1 MSVTRDTAA
10 LLALQRLAKPCRAAQ
25 LFEEHGEP
33 LAALRAFTG
42 TTQLA
47 FDEPV
52 HTSHEP
58 ELDAIVAELEA
69 LEAEG
74 ISLLTVLDEAYPRN
88 LRLVY
93 DRPLILWVRGALS
106 DRDDRSVAVVGT
118 RKASPA
124 GLERARQIAYQ
135 LVEAD
140 YAVVSGLAVGID
152 TASHLAAL
160 QAGGRTIAVVG
171 TGLRHAFP
179 KQNAELQRRL
189 SNESAVLS
197 QFEPD
202 QEARKW
208 TFPMR
213 NAVMSGIA
221 RATVVVEATYT
232 SGARMQ
238 ARLALEHGRP
248 VVLMEALLEH
258 EWARAYAERP
268 GVHVVSEVAEVIDRL
283 DRLYAPE
290 LTLTA

>member
-10 LLALQRLAKPCRAAQ
+10 LLALQRLAKPRRAAE

-33 LAALRAFTG
+33 FAALRAFSEVA
-42 TTQLA
+42 QLA
-47 FDEPV
+47 FDEPA
-52 HTSHEP
+52 HESHEP
-58 ELDAIVAELEA
+58 GLDAILAELEA
-69 LEAEG
+69 LKAEG
-74 ISLLTVLDEAYPRN
+74 ISLLTVLDDAYPRN

-106 DRDDRSVAVVGT
+106 DHDDRSVAVVGT
-118 RKASPA
+118 RRASSA
-124 GLERARQIAYQ
+124 GLERTRQIAHQ
-135 LVEAD
+135 LADAD
-140 YAVVSGLAVGID
+140 YTVVSGLAVGID
-152 TASHLAAL
+152 TASHLAAIE
-160 QAGGRTIAVVG
+160 AGGRTIAVVG

-189 SNESAVLS
+189 GSESAVVS

-208 TFPMR
+208 TFPLR

-258 EWARAYAERP
+258 EWARTYAERP
-268 GVHVVSEVAEVIDRL
+268 GVHVVSEVADVIDHL

>member
-10 LLALQRLAKPCRAAQ
+10 LLALQRLAKPRRAAE

-33 LAALRAFTG
+33 LAALRAFAG
-42 TTQLA
+42 VTQLA

-52 HTSHEP
+52 PESHEP
-58 ELDAIVAELEA
+58 GLDAIVAELEA

-118 RKASPA
+118 RKASAA
-124 GLERARQIAYQ
+124 GLERARQIAHQ
-135 LVEAD
+135 LVEAE

-160 QAGGRTIAVVG
+160 EAGGRTIAVVG

-179 KQNAELQRRL
+179 KQSAELQRQL
-189 SNESAVLS
+189 GSESAVVS

-221 RATVVVEATYT
+221 RATVVVEAAYT

-258 EWARAYAERP
+258 EWARTYAERP
-268 GVHVVSEVAEVIDRL
+268 GVHVVAEVAEIIDHL

>member
-10 LLALQRLAKPCRAAQ
+10 LLALQRLAKPRRAAE

-33 LAALRAFTG
+33 LAALRAYAG
-42 TTQLA
+42 MTQLA

-52 HTSHEP
+52 HESHES

-124 GLERARQIAYQ
+124 GLERARQIAHQ

-171 TGLRHAFP
+171 TGLRRAFP
-179 KQNAELQRRL
+179 KQNAELQHRL
-189 SNESAVLS
+189 GSESAVVS

-258 EWARAYAERP
+258 EWARTYAERP
-268 GVHVVSEVAEVIDRL
+268 GVHVVAEVAEVIDRL

-290 LTLTA
+290 FTLTA